1 MQEDFYN
8 VEDFNAN
15 ADIIDRQLKTLSD
28 GLGSAAQESTLS
40 ALSGKVGETGN
51 TGGSTTA
58 GTVFGKLNKL
68 IADIASH
75 MASYTAA
82 RAGYIDTIKNN
93 TTANNTASKT
103 GTLSQKEAFIINLLE
118 NTTYGLNALRTKLD
132 TPGVIKSVQKGTI
145 TGEVEDTTRVSVT
158 ISSVNPNKSF
168 VILNNGS
175 YCSGDTPA
183 SSEYL
188 ISLSS
193 TVLTVKPASSYRKVL
208 MSWQVVEF
216 Y

>member
-1 MQEDFYN
+1 M
-8 VEDFNAN
+8 
-15 ADIIDRQLKTLSD
+15 
-28 GLGSAAQESTLS
+28 
-40 ALSGKVGETGN
+40 
-51 TGGSTTA
+51 
-58 GTVFGKLNKL
+58 
-68 IADIASH
+68 
-75 MASYTAA
+75 
-82 RAGYIDTIKNN
+82 
-93 TTANNTASKT
+93 
-103 GTLSQKEAFIINLLE
+103 
-118 NTTYGLNALRTKLD
+118 NALRTKLD